1 MITLRGGDFGSAGV
15 DAAHEFI
22 RQAHCLLAP
31 PQDVPALDSG
41 HSRRASFAVAGLAVL
56 ADWIGSN
63 QEWFPYCEPV
73 QDLET
78 YWNDTPAN
86 GRCGRS
92 GKQACCR
99 RRLATTSTIAS

>member
-1 MITLRGGDFGSAGV
+1 MITLRGGDFGSVGV

-22 RQAHCLLAP
+22 RQAHGLLAP

-73 QDLET
+73 QDLEA
-78 YWNDTPAN
+78 YWNDTQRTGAAGSP
-86 GRCGRS
+86 GRS
-92 GKQACCR
+92 RAASGSRAI
-99 RRLATTSTIAS
+99 ASTIAN